1 MSEYAD
7 NCCASWKRTTILMM
21 NDVLYNT
28 LQHLQRGDALV
39 ASGVNALIHSW
50 QASAEVIGK
59 LCTGD
64 GERWQAAIRQ
74 IQAPANLAEILRARP
89 SFWSGI

>member
-7 NCCASWKRTTILMM
+7 NCRALSKRTTSLNM
-21 NDVLYNT
+21 NNVLYNT

-39 ASGVNALIHSW
+39 AGGVNALILSW
-50 QASAEVIGK
+50 QASADVIGK

-74 IQAPANLAEILRARP
+74 IQAPVNLAEILRARP

>member
-7 NCCASWKRTTILMM
+7 NCCALSKHTTILIM

-39 ASGVNALIHSW
+39 ASGVSALIHSW
-50 QASAEVIGK
+50 QASADVIGK
-59 LCTGD
+59 LCIGD

-89 SFWSGI
+89 SFWSGT